1 MKKGNFGRAREMF
14 DSLLRK
20 DKNKVQNLLGKA
32 DCFALEG
39 RLIDSLPV
47 YCEAFKSG
55 KVKPDRLFQLVK
67 GLTQAID
74 IERDRSSS
82 GNDNDVDVLQ
92 CGICSGILCDPVTVP
107 CGHTFCKLCL
117 EKQETKKCE
126 QCDEPFTFASLK
138 ANVIL
143 QDILEKSFDKELQAV
158 RLRLEGNIL
167 YRKKQSLEAI
177 EKYLEA
183 ENLSKY
189 SEHSGK
195 L

>member
-20 DKNKVQNLLGKA
+20 DKNKVQYLLGKA

-55 KVKPDRLFQLVK
+55 KVQPDRLFQLVK

-74 IERDRSSS
+74 IERDRCRSS
-82 GNDNDVDVLQ
+82 NDNDGDVLQ

-117 EKQETKKCE
+117 EKQEKKKCE
-126 QCDEPFTFASLK
+126 QCGEPFTFASLK

-143 QDILEKSFDKELQAV
+143 QDILEKSFDKELQAI

-167 YRKKQSLEAI
+167 YRKKQSQKAI

-189 SEHSGK
+189 SENSGK
-195 L
+195 F